1 MDALD
6 PVPKHEMCFHVG
18 KLAAT
23 AARLAMPGGY
33 LMADLRLSPAFEI
46 KATATEA
53 GLFTG
58 YASTFNG
65 PVDSYGDIIAP
76 GAFTKSLEKHRG
88 DNTMPA
94 LLWSHDMATPIG
106 KWIDVEE
113 NALGLKVKGQ
123 LTLSVGKARE
133 AYDLMKDGA
142 LGLSIGYQIPD
153 GGSDWDNESRVRVI
167 KQVDLFEVST
177 VAIPANPAAKITG
190 VKSIQTIREFE
201 TGLRDALGF
210 SSRQAKKLA
219 SHGWSAIEGRDVHD
233 SAELEQLAEHI
244 LQKAN
249 ELQSMLK
256 R

>member
-1 MDALD
+1 MDN
-6 PVPKHEMCFHVG
+6 
-18 KLAAT
+18 
-23 AARLAMPGGY
+23 
-33 LMADLRLSPAFEI
+33 LRLSPAFEI

-76 GAFTKSLEKHRG
+76 GAFSKSLKKHRD

-94 LLWSHDMATPIG
+94 LLWSHDMSTPIG
-106 KWIDVEE
+106 KWVDVEE
-113 NALGLKVKGQ
+113 NIHGLRVKGQ

-142 LGLSIGYQIPD
+142 LGLSIGYQIPN
-153 GGSDWDNESRVRVI
+153 GGSEWDNECRVRVI
-167 KQVDLFEVST
+167 KQVELFEVST
-177 VAIPANPAAKITG
+177 VAIPANPAARITG
-190 VKSIQTIREFE
+190 VKSIHSIREYE
-201 TGLRDALGF
+201 AGLRDALGF

-219 SHGWSAIEGRDVHD
+219 SHGWSALAERDVHD
-233 SAELEQLAEHI
+233 SAELEQLASHI